1 MNFTD
6 RAMMEVIEFVDV
18 ELLTDSTLAEVKSFV
33 LTLEGED
40 HKVFKAC
47 KEEQYK
53 RANHFY
59 D

>member
-1 MNFTD
+1 MFSD

-18 ELLTDSTLAEVKSFV
+18 ELLTDSTLAEVKNFV

-40 HKVFKAC
+40 HKVFKTC
-47 KEEQYK
+47 KEEQHK
-53 RANHFY
+53 RASHFY

>member
-1 MNFTD
+1 MFSD
-6 RAMMEVIEFVDV
+6 RAMMEVIEMADV
-18 ELLTDSTLAEVKSFV
+18 ELLTDSTLAEAKNFV

-47 KEEQYK
+47 KEEQHK
-53 RANHFY
+53 RANNFY

>member
-1 MNFTD
+1 MFSY
-6 RAMMEVIEFVDV
+6 RAMMEVIEMADV
-18 ELLTDSTLAEVKSFV
+18 ELMTDSTLQEVKEFV

-40 HKVFKAC
+40 HNVFKAC

>member
-1 MNFTD
+1 MFSD
-6 RAMMEVIEFVDV
+6 RAMMEVIEFVDI
-18 ELLTDSTLAEVKSFV
+18 ELLTDATLQEVKDFV

-40 HKVFKAC
+40 HKVFKQC

-53 RANHFY
+53 RANGFY

>member
-1 MNFTD
+1 
-6 RAMMEVIEFVDV
+6 MMEVIEFVDV
-18 ELLTDSTLAEVKSFV
+18 ELLTDSTLAEVKNFV

>member
-1 MNFTD
+1 MFSD

-18 ELLTDSTLAEVKSFV
+18 ELMTDSTLQEVKDFV

-53 RANHFY
+53 RANHYY